1 MTLFVVALSVAV
13 VALIVLLDRCEKRM
27 LEERK
32 GWQLERANLI
42 QRACAPQ
49 LAAMDHSAQ
58 QHQTSPGTVHAM
70 SDEEAAAAEEAA
82 RVIAEME
89 RAENEALGM
98 RQL

>member
-1 MTLFVVALSVAV
+1 MILALVALSVAL
-13 VALIVLLDRCEKRM
+13 VALIVLHDRDAKRT

-58 QHQTSPGTVHAM
+58 QHQTPPGTVHAM
-70 SDEEAAAAEEAA
+70 TDEEAAKAEEAA

>member
-13 VALIVLLDRCEKRM
+13 VALVVLLDRCEKRM

-42 QRACAPQ
+42 QRIQAPQ
-49 LAAMDHSAQ
+49 VAVMDHSAQ
-58 QHQTSPGTVHAM
+58 QYQAPAGVSHALT
-70 SDEEAAAAEEAA
+70 DEQAAEQEEAA